1 MDKKKSSK
9 SGVWKSL
16 MLLSLL
22 WVLVILCDKL
32 KPVITASLSL
42 VVLAIQDGDR
52 FTFGTIV
59 GA

>member
-1 MDKKKSSK
+1 MEKFDAPIF
-9 SGVWKSL
+9 G
-16 MLLSLL
+16 
-22 WVLVILCDKL
+22 VLVILCDKL